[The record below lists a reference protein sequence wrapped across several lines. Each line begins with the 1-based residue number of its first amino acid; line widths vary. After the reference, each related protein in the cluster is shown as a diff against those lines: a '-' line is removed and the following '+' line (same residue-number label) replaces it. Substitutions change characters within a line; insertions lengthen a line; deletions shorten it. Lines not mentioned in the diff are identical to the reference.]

1 MVPGFTNSRA
11 RCAAACFCASTS
23 AGAVAIY
30 LIEPLSARIDGM
42 ARLME
47 SVPGRVIRK
56 FLEDQAPNWAA
67 LIAWNALFAMF
78 PIVIFAASLLG
89 LVLRLFGQANDRIY
103 STIFT
108 AIPGDSRPLLD
119 AVTTVKSQSGI
130 LFIVGLVGLLWGG
143 SALFGVIEQ
152 AFAVIYH
159 TKTRDFIRQKLIA
172 FGMVFL
178 FTILV
183 GVAVATSAILPAI
196 KQIPDMP
203 LVLYSG
209 AAAFILQV
217 IVGTIA
223 GILLFGSMYYVIPNR
238 KQQFRK
244 VIPGALVAGLLF
256 ELITLLF
263 PLYLSIN
270 NGINQYGKTFGLFFL
285 LMTFFFFL
293 GLITM
298 IGVELNSVIYP
309 VPIDLPGKDSHAVAT
324 PESGPEGERVGV
336 RGRRGDRNGHAGNG
350 AARDGRRGIPARA
363 ALGMAVVASVVGVL
377 LGRRSASSD

>member
-1 MVPGFTNSRA
+1 MG
-11 RCAAACFCASTS
+11 
-23 AGAVAIY
+23 
-30 LIEPLSARIDGM
+30 
-42 ARLME
+42 RLMK

-89 LVLRLFGQANDRIY
+89 FALRFFGEANVAVY
-103 STIFT
+103 KTIFSV
-108 AIPGDSRPLLD
+108 IPND
-119 AVTTVKSQSGI
+119 AGQQDQVIKAVSGVKSQSGL

-143 SALFGVIEQ
+143 SALFGAIEQ

-159 TKTRDFIRQKLIA
+159 TRPRDFVRQKLISV
-172 FGMVFL
+172 GMVFL

-183 GVAVATSAILPAI
+183 GIAVATSSILPAL
-196 KQIPDMP
+196 KNIPDIP
-203 LVLYSG
+203 TLLYSG

-217 IVGTIA
+217 IVGVVA
-223 GILLFGSMYYVIPNR
+223 GFLLFGSIYYVIPNR

-244 VIPGALVAGLLF
+244 VVPGALVAAILF
-256 ELITLLF
+256 ELVTLLF

-270 NGINQYGKTFGLFFL
+270 KGINQYGATFGLLFL

-298 IGVELNSVIYP
+298 IGVEVNSVIYP
-309 VPIDLPGKDSHAVAT
+309 VPIELPGKDSHAVAS
-324 PESGPEGERVGV
+324 PESGPEAELAGVGS
-336 RGRRGDRNGHAGNG
+336 RRGDRNGQARNG

>member
-1 MVPGFTNSRA
+1 MG
-11 RCAAACFCASTS
+11 
-23 AGAVAIY
+23 
-30 LIEPLSARIDGM
+30 
-42 ARLME
+42 RLME

-67 LIAWNALFAMF
+67 LIAWNALLAMF

-89 LVLRLFGQANDRIY
+89 FALRLFGAANDAVY
-103 STIFT
+103 KTIFS
-108 AIPGDSRPLLD
+108 AIPGDPQQQTELVK
-119 AVTTVKSQSGI
+119 AVSGVKSQSGL
-130 LFIVGLVGLLWGG
+130 LFIVGLAGLLLGG
-143 SALFGVIEQ
+143 SALFGVMEQ

-159 TKTRDFIRQKLIA
+159 TRPRDFVRQKLIA

-183 GVAVATSAILPAI
+183 GIAVATSAILPAL

-223 GILLFGSMYYVIPNR
+223 GLLLFGSMYYVIPNR
-238 KQQFRK
+238 RQQFRK
-244 VIPGALVAGLLF
+244 VIPGALVAGVLF
-256 ELITLLF
+256 EAITLLF
-263 PLYLSIN
+263 PLYLELN
-270 NGINQYGKTFGLFFL
+270 KGLNQYGKTFGLLFV

-298 IGVELNSVIYP
+298 IGVEVNSVIYP
-309 VPIDLPGKDSHAVAT
+309 VPITAPGKDAHVVAP
-324 PESGPEGERVGV
+324 PESGPDGEGQLVA
-336 RGRRGDRNGHAGNG
+336 GRSREGRNGSSH
-350 AARDGRRGIPARA
+350 DGRRRIPART
-363 ALGMAVVASVVGVL
+363 ALGMAVVASVVGIL
-377 LGRRSASSD
+377 LGRRSASTD

>member
-1 MVPGFTNSRA
+1 MSG
-11 RCAAACFCASTS
+11 
-23 AGAVAIY
+23 
-30 LIEPLSARIDGM
+30 RIDAMG
-42 ARLME
+42 RLME

-108 AIPGDSRPLLD
+108 AIPGDPRPLLD
-119 AVTTVKSQSGI
+119 AVTTVKSQSGV
-130 LFIVGLVGLLWGG
+130 LFIIGLIGLLWGG

-159 TKTRDFIRQKLIA
+159 TKPRDFVRQRLIA
-172 FGMVFL
+172 VGMVFL

-183 GVAVATSAILPAI
+183 GVAVATSALLPAL
-196 KQIPDMP
+196 KHIPNMP
-203 LVLYSG
+203 EFLYSG

-217 IVGTIA
+217 AVGITA
-223 GILLFGSMYYVIPNR
+223 GFLLFGSMYYVIPNR

-244 VIPGALVAGLLF
+244 IVPGALIAGILF
-256 ELITLLF
+256 EVITLLF
-263 PLYLSIN
+263 PLYLELN
-270 NGINQYGKTFGLFFL
+270 KGLNQYGKTFGLLFV

>member
-1 MVPGFTNSRA
+1 MG
-11 RCAAACFCASTS
+11 
-23 AGAVAIY
+23 
-30 LIEPLSARIDGM
+30 
-42 ARLME
+42 RLME

-56 FLEDQAPNWAA
+56 FLEDQAPNWAV

-89 LVLRLFGQANDRIY
+89 LVLRLFGQANDTIY

-108 AIPGDSRPLLD
+108 AIPGDPRPLLD
-119 AVTTVKSQSGI
+119 AVTAVKSQSGV

-159 TKTRDFIRQKLIA
+159 TKPRDFLRQRLIA

-183 GVAVATSAILPAI
+183 GVAVTTSALLPAL
-196 KQIPDMP
+196 KHIPNIP
-203 LVLYSG
+203 EFLYSG
-209 AAAFILQV
+209 VAAFILQV
-217 IVGTIA
+217 AVGITA
-223 GILLFGSMYYVIPNR
+223 GLLLFGSMYYVIPNR

-244 VIPGALVAGLLF
+244 VLPGALVAGLLF

-298 IGVELNSVIYP
+298 IGVEVNSVIYP
-309 VPIDLPGKDSHAVAT
+309 VPIELPGKDSHAVAA
-324 PESGPEGERVGV
+324 PESGPEGERRRMASNGQAPN
-336 RGRRGDRNGHAGNG
+336 GRH
-350 AARDGRRGIPARA
+350 GIPARA
-363 ALGMAVVASVVGVL
+363 ALGLAVVASVVGVL
-377 LGRRSASSD
+377 LGRRSANSD

>member
-1 MVPGFTNSRA
+1 MSG
-11 RCAAACFCASTS
+11 
-23 AGAVAIY
+23 
-30 LIEPLSARIDGM
+30 RIDAMG
-42 ARLME
+42 RLME

-89 LVLRLFGQANDRIY
+89 LVLRLFGQANDTIY

-108 AIPGDSRPLLD
+108 AIPGDPRPLLD
-119 AVTTVKSQSGI
+119 AVTAVKSQSGV

-159 TKTRDFIRQKLIA
+159 TKPRDFLRQRLIA

-183 GVAVATSAILPAI
+183 GVAVATSALLPAL
-196 KQIPDMP
+196 KHIPNIP
-203 LVLYSG
+203 EFLYSG

-217 IVGTIA
+217 LVGITA

-238 KQQFRK
+238 KQQFAK
-244 VIPGALVAGLLF
+244 VIPGALVAGVLF

-298 IGVELNSVIYP
+298 IGVEVNSVIYP
-309 VPIDLPGKDSHAVAT
+309 VPIDLPGKDAHAVAA
-324 PESGPEGERVGV
+324 PESGPEGERKPWGGGETGVG
-336 RGRRGDRNGHAGNG
+336 RDGASRDG
-350 AARDGRRGIPARA
+350 AAGTGRGGIPARA
-363 ALGMAVVASVVGVL
+363 ALGLAVVASVVGVL
-377 LGRRSASSD
+377 LGRRSANSD